1 MIDRHNYH
9 LFQPLLYQ
17 VATSGLSP
25 GDIATP
31 VRGLFREHFNVRVL
45 FGEVTRV
52 DSVRQEVR
60 MDGQR
65 IAYDYLVLATGA
77 AHSSQVIRAHVEG
90 RPAPAPFQYQ
100 HLGSLATIGRKA
112 AVADF
117 GFVKLHG
124 GLAWWLWGAV
134 HLGFLVGLRNRIS
147 VMLDWFWAYLTDR
160 SGTRLITGGAGR
172 QEAGQRQAANPLPR
186 QSAA

>member
-45 FGEVTRV
+45 FGEVSGV
-52 DSVRQEVR
+52 DHVRQEVL

-65 IAYDYLVLATGA
+65 VGYDYLVLATGA
-77 AHSSQVIRAHVEG
+77 AHSYFGRDDWAPHAPGLKRVEDATEVRRRLLTAFEQAEVTDDPAEQASLLTRRAC
-90 RPAPAPFQYQ
+90 
-100 HLGSLATIGRKA
+100 
-112 AVADF
+112 
-117 GFVKLHG
+117 
-124 GLAWWLWGAV
+124 
-134 HLGFLVGLRNRIS
+134 
-147 VMLDWFWAYLTDR
+147 
-160 SGTRLITGGAGR
+160 
-172 QEAGQRQAANPLPR
+172 
-186 QSAA
+186 